1 MPTHI
6 HIVAKIPKKQ
16 WDQGGEAMGRNE
28 MKKWIVVINR
38 KGQGPWKTDPD
49 QSHHSLGFL
58 VDWGCQSTTQTE
70 LEPCMDAGTRG
81 CNDERCKEITGI
93 RRKGNSNSAFF
104 SLCYITACLIKLQ
117 LMGWGR
123 SK

>member
-58 VDWGCQSTTQTE
+58 VDWGCQSTWMQGHADAMMKDARKSLGLEEKVIQTP
-70 LEPCMDAGTRG
+70 L
-81 CNDERCKEITGI
+81 
-93 RRKGNSNSAFF
+93 F
-104 SLCYITACLIKLQ
+104 SRSVTSQ
-117 LMGWGR
+117 LA
-123 SK
+123 